1 MDKIKCTFLLSMS
14 HFKKWTT
21 NPRIY
26 IIFIIS
32 FLYLH
37 SILSPITNFCLTS
50 GYRITPYIFPYV
62 MSQPITVLLIML
74 AVVLLFCDAPFI
86 GEEQIYIIVR
96 SGRIQ
101 WLFGCIIYI
110 ALASILFFLLIVLF
124 TILIF
129 LPTIELSSQWGKVI
143 GTFAQTSLASQ
154 YGISIPFSQ
163 TIFTGYSPLQA
174 MLLTFCNCCS
184 ISFVLGMII
193 FLLNLKFTKLT
204 GTITSIILILWQIA
218 VKKTWSGFIRYSPVS
233 WVSLSNIDIFSN
245 SLYPNLTYIYIVIFS
260 MSLVTICLSIFVI
273 RKRDIQVV
281 NPI

>member
-1 MDKIKCTFLLSMS
+1 MDKIKCTLLLSMS

-26 IIFIIS
+26 IIFIIL

-37 SILSPITNFCLTS
+37 SMLSPITNFCLNS
-50 GYRITPYIFPYV
+50 GYNITPYVFPYV
-62 MSQPITVLLIML
+62 MSQPITVVLIML

-86 GEEQIYIIVR
+86 GEEQIYVIVR

-101 WLFGCIIYI
+101 WLFGSIIYI
-110 ALASILFFLLIVLF
+110 ALASVAFFMLVVLF
-124 TILIF
+124 TILIL
-129 LPTIELSSQWGKVI
+129 LPTLELSTQWGKVI

-163 TIFTGYSPLQA
+163 TIFTCYTPQQA
-174 MLLTFCNCCS
+174 MLLTFFNCCS

-193 FLLNLKFTKLT
+193 FLLNLEFAKST
-204 GTITSIILILWQIA
+204 GTIVSIVLILWQIA
-218 VKKTWSGFIRYSPVS
+218 VKKTWTGFIRYSPVS
-233 WVSLSNIDIFSN
+233 WVSLSNIDAFSN
-245 SLYPNLTYIYIVIFS
+245 SLYPNLTYVHVVIFS
-260 MSLVTICLSIFVI
+260 MVLISICLSVLVM

-281 NPI
+281 NSI

>member
-163 TIFTGYSPLQA
+163 TIFTGYFPLQA